1 MADVATNPTGEGEI
15 ETTFTMTG
23 RGWVLM
29 LNSDFHGT
37 IPANGIVE
45 SDRGSAPYIGPEL
58 GERKRNGTTTG
69 VIGVLVDSKFKEYF
83 ERGQWVRFYK
93 RPELSGPSSPSSPP

>member
-1 MADVATNPTGEGEI
+1 MAEAATDPTAEGQI
-15 ETTFTMTG
+15 EATFPITG

-58 GERKRNGTTTG
+58 GQRKRNGTTTG
-69 VIGVLVDSKFKEYF
+69 VVGVLVDSKFKAYF
-83 ERGQWVRFYK
+83 EPGQWVRFYK
-93 RPELSGPSSPSSPP
+93 RP